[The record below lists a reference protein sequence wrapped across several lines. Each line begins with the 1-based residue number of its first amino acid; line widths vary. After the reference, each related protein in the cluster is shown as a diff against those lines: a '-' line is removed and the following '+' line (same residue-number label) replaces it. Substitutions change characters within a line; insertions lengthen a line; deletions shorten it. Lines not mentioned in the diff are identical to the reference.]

1 MMEHVDPR
9 YLAELAEAGRQMEE
23 AARLEGIDDHA
34 PLGRWIRTLRMA
46 MDANAAVSIAAT
58 KSIERSVETSQEI
71 IEAGNRAHAAVG
83 ELATEARKVLDGI
96 KARAEARIEED
107 EKTRSAAYEAATTRM
122 LEKIVND
129 VAPAVLD
136 KIKERVPFVERG
148 FYQYARNR
156 FVAHLVLIGAG
167 VFAVAFL
174 SGMGFY
180 WRSIEIG
187 NQCRDRSNIS
197 YADTGKAW
205 CRLPEYDRLPAAPA
219 NGP

>member
-1 MMEHVDPR
+1 MSGDEPNALQLIEGLR
-9 YLAELAEAGRQMEE
+9 RAGLELEE
-23 AARLEGIDDHA
+23 TARLEGMDHYS
-34 PLGRWIRTLRMA
+34 PFGRMIVA
-46 MDANAAVSIAAT
+46 MRASLDAYAAVSQLAVGQVERNAVLAHESSRAIMKLVADARKIIDAVTVRAELRLKEDEQKHLELYNAT
-58 KSIERSVETSQEI
+58 VAGMVNR
-71 IEAGNRAHAAVG
+71 IEA
-83 ELATEARKVLDGI
+83 E
-96 KARAEARIEED
+96 
-107 EKTRSAAYEAATTRM
+107 
-122 LEKIVND
+122 

-136 KIKERVPFVERG
+136 KIKERAPFVERG

-156 FVAHLVLIGAG
+156 FIARLVLIGAG

-205 CRLPEYDRLPAAPA
+205 CRVPQYDRLPAPPA
-219 NGP
+219 SGS